1 MRALS
6 NVVSWLNL
14 LIRPKL
20 KPKKDLMRTK
30 FNQWEATSED
40 PFFELATSRI
50 KPCGWYM
57 VNLNLTLSNT
67 TANSK
72 IYIDSGQDYNEYEQL
87 TLPLQS
93 GKLAKRVLYLESPP
107 KRLRFDPC
115 EAPMEFSINEFSL
128 TKLTAAKAKALMLKK
143 LNGDVSA
150 KINNKELYHQY
161 NNFLDI
167 KYSPIT
173 YQNWLDKNNLATY
186 VTSLPVTID
195 SNYQDKPLFSVILA
209 TYNSDINHLKACIE
223 SIQKQSYKHWQL
235 CIADDASINNDIHH
249 LLEQYIALDPRIIV
263 TKRSQN
269 GHISQASN
277 SALSLAIGDYVALI
291 DHDDLLSPFAL
302 QIMAHEIIR
311 NPSAQFFYSDED
323 KIDEH
328 NQRFSPHFKPDWNR
342 DLFYS
347 HNYITHF
354 SIIKKS
360 LVDKIGGFRTGVEGS
375 QDYDLFLRAI
385 VHLEDHQII
394 HVPHILYHW
403 RAILGSTALS
413 STEKD
418 YTSGAGLKALSDFF
432 RNTHPDVSVTQH
444 DLNNCYR
451 VEWPLPKTLP
461 LVSLFIPTR
470 DRVDLLKRCVDTIL
484 QKTTYSLFEIIIV
497 NNQSTCPKT
506 LDYLRKVSDNEK
518 VRVINYEQPFNF
530 SAINNF
536 AATHAKGS
544 IFGLINNDIE
554 VLSPGWLDEMV
565 RQVSRPDIG
574 CVGAKLFYPDMRI
587 QHAGVVL
594 GIGGIAGHSHKYFRQ
609 HHHGYHSRLS
619 LVQNYSAVTAA
630 ALLVR
635 KSVFDEVGGM
645 ETELSVAFNDVDF
658 CLKVREA
665 GYRNLWT
672 PFAELIH
679 HESVSRGYEDNP
691 EKQARFKQEVD
702 YMVNKWGSILK
713 SDPCYNPNLSLTHE
727 DFSYR
732 I

>member
-1 MRALS
+1 MHMLS
-6 NVVSWLNL
+6 NITRWFRLS
-14 LIRPKL
+14 IRPNL
-20 KPKKDLMRTK
+20 KPKKDLKKNK
-30 FNQWEATSED
+30 FSRWESTSED
-40 PFFELATSRI
+40 SFFEFDNSKI

-57 VNLNLTLSNT
+57 VNLKLTLSHST
-67 TANSK
+67 TNAK
-72 IYIDSGQDYNEYEQL
+72 IYIDSGKDYNEEEQL
-87 TLPLQS
+87 TFPLQS
-93 GKLAKRVLYLESPP
+93 GKLVKRILYLETPP

-128 TKLTAAKAKALMLKK
+128 TKLTTARAKSLMLKK
-143 LNGDVSA
+143 LNMDVPA
-150 KINNKELYHQY
+150 KTNNKEIYQKY
-161 NNFLDI
+161 ISFLDV
-167 KYSPIT
+167 KHTPIH
-173 YQNWLDKNNLATY
+173 YQTWLDKNDLAPY
-186 VTSLPVTID
+186 VASLPVTQGQA
-195 SNYQDKPLFSVILA
+195 NYDTPLFSIILA
-209 TYNSDINHLKACIE
+209 TYNSDIKYLKACID
-223 SIQKQSYKHWQL
+223 SIQHQTYKNWQL
-235 CIADDASINNDIHH
+235 CIADDASVEEEVYK
-249 LLEQYIALDPRIIV
+249 LLETYSELDSRVKIS
-263 TKRSQN
+263 KRSQN

-277 SALSLAIGDYVALI
+277 TALSLATGEYIALI
-291 DHDDLLSPFAL
+291 DHDDLISPFAL
-302 QIMAHEIIR
+302 EIMAHEIYT
-311 NPSAQFFYSDED
+311 NPTAQFFYSDED
-323 KIDEH
+323 KIDQDG
-328 NQRFSPHFKPDWNR
+328 QRFSPHFKPDWNR

-354 SIIKKS
+354 SVIKKS

-385 VHLEDHQII
+385 SHLQDHQIK

-403 RAILGSTALS
+403 RAISGSTALS
-413 STEKD
+413 SAEKN
-418 YTSGAGLKALSDFF
+418 YTSDAGLKALSDYFSHA
-432 RNTHPDVSVTQH
+432 HPEVFVSKH
-444 DLNNCYR
+444 ALNNCYR
-451 VEWPLPKTLP
+451 TQWPIPCKAP

-470 DRVDLLKRCVDTIL
+470 DRVDLLKRCVETIL
-484 QKTTYSLFEIIIV
+484 EKTTYSLFEIIIV
-497 NNQSTCPKT
+497 NNQSTCPQT
-506 LDYLRKVSDNEK
+506 LEYLKQINNNDK
-518 VRVINYEQPFNF
+518 VRVIDYEHTFNF

-536 AATHAKGS
+536 AASHAQGS

-554 VLSPGWLDEMV
+554 VLSPHWLDEMV
-565 RQVSRPDIG
+565 RQVSRSDIG
-574 CVGAKLFYPDMRI
+574 CVGAKLYYPDMRV

-645 ETELSVAFNDVDF
+645 EEELSVAFNDVDF

-691 EKQARFKQEVD
+691 EKQARFKKEVD
-702 YMVNKWGSILK
+702 YMVNKWGSILVN
-713 SDPCYNPNLSLTHE
+713 DPCYNPNLSLTHE

>member
-1 MRALS
+1 MPFLCNVTSWFKLS
-6 NVVSWLNL
+6 VKP
-14 LIRPKL
+14 IL
-20 KPKKDLMRTK
+20 KPKKDLKKNK
-30 FNQWEATSED
+30 FNLWESTSD
-40 PFFELATSRI
+40 DSFFEFYNSKI

-57 VNLNLTLSNT
+57 VNLNLTLSHS
-67 TANSK
+67 NSNAK
-72 IYIDSGQDYNEYEQL
+72 IYIDSGNDYNEEEQL
-87 TLPLQS
+87 TFPLLS
-93 GKLAKRVLYLESPP
+93 GKLVKRILYLETPP

-115 EAPMEFSINEFSL
+115 EAPMEFSINELSL
-128 TKLTAAKAKALMLKK
+128 TKLTASRAKALMLKK
-143 LNGDVSA
+143 LNVDIPAETS
-150 KINNKELYHQY
+150 NKDIYRKY
-161 NNFLDI
+161 KDFLDV

-173 YQNWLDKNNLATY
+173 YQSWLDKNDIATFAA
-186 VTSLPVTID
+186 SLPA
-195 SNYQDKPLFSVILA
+195 SCEQDNPNTPLFSIILA
-209 TYNSDINHLKACIE
+209 TYNSDITYLKACID
-223 SIQKQSYKHWQL
+223 SIQNQTYNNWQL
-235 CIADDASINNDIHH
+235 CIADDASVNENVYK
-249 LLEQYIALDPRIIV
+249 LLKNYSELDSRIKI

-269 GHISQASN
+269 GHISRASN
-277 SALSLAIGDYVALI
+277 TALSLATGEYIALI
-291 DHDDLLSPFAL
+291 DHDDLISPFAL
-302 QIMAHEIIR
+302 QIMAHEIEK
-311 NPSAQFFYSDED
+311 NPTAQFFYSDED
-323 KIDEH
+323 KIDEEG
-328 NQRFSPHFKPDWNR
+328 QRFSPHFKPDWNR

-354 SIIKKS
+354 SVIKKS

-385 VHLEDHQII
+385 SNLEDHQIK

-403 RAILGSTALS
+403 RAISGSTALS
-413 STEKD
+413 SAEKN
-418 YTSGAGLKALSDFF
+418 YTSDAGLKALSDFF
-432 RNTHPDVSVTQH
+432 NSTHPEVLVSQH
-444 DLNNCYR
+444 ALNNCYR
-451 VEWPLPKTLP
+451 TQWPLPSLAP

-470 DRVDLLKRCVDTIL
+470 DRVDLLERCVETIL
-484 QKTTYSLFEIIIV
+484 DKTTYSYFEIIII
-497 NNQSTCPKT
+497 NNQSTCPQT
-506 LDYLRKVSDNEK
+506 LEYLKKITHNDK
-518 VRVINYEQPFNF
+518 VRVIDYEQPFNF

-544 IFGLINNDIE
+544 IFGLVNNDIE
-554 VLSPGWLDEMV
+554 VISADWLEEMV
-565 RQVSRPDIG
+565 RQVSRHDIG
-574 CVGAKLFYPDMRI
+574 CVGAKLYYPDMRI

-594 GIGGIAGHSHKYFRQ
+594 GIGGIAGHSHKYFSQ

-635 KSVFDEVGGM
+635 KSVFEEVGGM

-702 YMVNKWGSILK
+702 YMVNKWGSMLEN
-713 SDPCYNPNLSLTHE
+713 DPCYNPNLSLTHE